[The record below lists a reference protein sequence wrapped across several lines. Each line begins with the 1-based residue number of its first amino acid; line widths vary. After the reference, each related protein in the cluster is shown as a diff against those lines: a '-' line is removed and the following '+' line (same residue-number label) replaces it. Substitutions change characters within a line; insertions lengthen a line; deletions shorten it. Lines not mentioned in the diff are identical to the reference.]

1 MTTPS
6 SERHAPASIDHAIRM
21 TDALIAEVIKIDPV
35 ATTLLGLAKAELV
48 TRKAVAEGGVLP
60 FPPQGARAR

>member
-6 SERHAPASIDHAIRM
+6 SERQAPASIDHAIRM

-60 FPPQGARAR
+60 FPPQGAHAR

>member
-1 MTTPS
+1 MTTAS
-6 SERHAPASIDHAIRM
+6 SERPAPASIDQAIKM

-60 FPPQGARAR
+60 FPPPGAPAR

>member
-1 MTTPS
+1 
-6 SERHAPASIDHAIRM
+6 M

-60 FPPQGARAR
+60 FPPQGACAR

>member
-1 MTTPS
+1 MTAPS
-6 SERHAPASIDHAIRM
+6 SERPAPDSIDHAIRM
-21 TDALIAEVIKIDPV
+21 TDALIAAVIKIDPV

-48 TRKAVAEGGVLP
+48 TRKAVEEGGILP

>member
-6 SERHAPASIDHAIRM
+6 SERQAPASIDHAIRM

-60 FPPQGARAR
+60 FPPQGARVR

>member
-1 MTTPS
+1 M
-6 SERHAPASIDHAIRM
+6 M
-21 TDALIAEVIKIDPV
+21 TDALIAQVIKIDPV

>member
-1 MTTPS
+1 MPAPS
-6 SERHAPASIDHAIRM
+6 SERPAPASIDHAIRM
-21 TDALIAEVIKIDPV
+21 TDALIAEVVKIDPV

-48 TRKAVAEGGVLP
+48 TRKAVAEGGVLS